1 MKISKGLLPLLF
13 FILAVCIFSGCSHI
27 DKTDVEAVIT
37 NDLDLLKNLDTDTAQ
52 KYVSYTRLFPDTP
65 QENDLSKEV
74 KEVFSLF
81 FKNFD
86 YKVRSIDVDND
97 RKSAT
102 ADLQLSTIDA
112 KSLAKDYAKA
122 YLQSEILN
130 AASSDKADEVSA
142 SLEDRYLLLNQLLS
156 SNQYETVERDCT
168 LTLNNEGT
176 DNEIWEINRTHQ
188 KENWYIVHP
197 EDGSVHDSCGSSFR
211 SSVNLVKISVQSP
224 HIARSD
230 LRVMGASLSEFMLII
245 RIHFSTPV

>member
-52 KYVSYTRLFPDTP
+52 KYVSYTRLFPNTP
-65 QENDLSKEV
+65 QEKDLSKEV

-142 SLEDRYLLLNQLLS
+142 SLEDRYLLLNQLLN
-156 SNQYETVERDCT
+156 SNQYKTVERDCT

-176 DNEIWEINRTHQ
+176 DNEIWEINRTHSL
-188 KENWYIVHP
+188 EN
-197 EDGSVHDSCGSSFR
+197 D
-211 SSVNLVKISVQSP
+211 LVGGLMTYLSD
-224 HIARSD
+224 SD
-230 LRVMGASLSEFMLII
+230 LLSPEETLTVYLNTLKAMDLDQMGNYRNPYE
-245 RIHFSTPV
+245 H

>member
-1 MKISKGLLPLLF
+1 MKISERFSVPLLF

-52 KYVSYTRLFPDTP
+52 KYVSYTRLFPRYP
-65 QENDLSKEV
+65 QEKDLSKEV
-74 KEVFSLF
+74 NEVFSLF

-122 YLQSEILN
+122 LSAVRNTECSQLLDE
-130 AASSDKADEVSA
+130 ADEALAA

-156 SNQYETVERDCT
+156 SNQYKTVERDCT

-176 DNEIWEINRTHQ
+176 RQRNMGNQ
-188 KENWYIVHP
+188 P
-197 EDGSVHDSCGSSFR
+197 DS
-211 SSVNLVKISVQSP
+211 
-224 HIARSD
+224 
-230 LRVMGASLSEFMLII
+230 
-245 RIHFSTPV
+245 FSGK